1 MSKDKKQEPTQS
13 KELSE
18 WQKRNRE
25 YLEIKAEEEAVLA
38 EEREKERQ
46 ARMGGKSK
54 QSEGNENSESE
65 ADQEESGS
73 DEEKSEEKVESS
85 EDAKEE
91 EKPELKA
98 EPKTKSDQ
106 KIEKRVPREK
116 PAKAKI
122 PGVHI
127 LRALTILFPSLLL
140 LLISAY
146 LLSPYATMKD
156 IRIEGTVQTTAEAI
170 RQASGIQDSDYTLK
184 LLLDKAKYEEQIK
197 ANYWVESAQIVY
209 QFPTKFTIKVK
220 EYAILAYYVSGED
233 HYPILSSGRV
243 ESSPVSQVS
252 LPETYLSVF
261 FNDEQQVKTLSSELA
276 DVSPEIKQAI
286 QTIELAP
293 SSVTSDLLKLTMYDS
308 DEILV
313 PLSELGKKLP
323 YYSKVKVQ
331 LAVPS
336 LVDMEVGIYS
346 YSLTDKALEEERIKA
361 QEAAKEEERKKQEK
375 KKQEEQSNQNQT
387 NQLSPRR

>member
-146 LLSPYATMKD
+146 LLSPYAIMKD
-156 IRIEGTVQTTAEAI
+156 IQVEGTVQTTAEAI
-170 RQASGIQDSDYTLK
+170 RQASGIEDSDYTLK

-276 DVSPEIKQAI
+276 DVSPEMKQAI

-387 NQLSPRR
+387 NQRSPRR

>member
-91 EKPELKA
+91 ENPELKA

-106 KIEKRVPREK
+106 KIKKRVPREK

-276 DVSPEIKQAI
+276 DVSPEMKQAI

-323 YYSKVKVQ
+323 YYGKVKVQ

-387 NQLSPRR
+387 NQRSPRR

>member
-1 MSKDKKQEPTQS
+1 MSKDKKQEPIQS

-156 IRIEGTVQTTAEAI
+156 IQVEGTVQTTAEAI
-170 RQASGIQDSDYTLK
+170 RQASGIEDSDYTLK

>member
-127 LRALTILFPSLLL
+127 LRAFTILFPSLLL

-156 IRIEGTVQTTAEAI
+156 IQVEGTVQTTAEAI
-170 RQASGIQDSDYTLK
+170 LQASGIEDSDYTLK

-209 QFPTKFTIKVK
+209 QFPTKFTC
-220 EYAILAYYVSGED
+220 LLCFWRGS
-233 HYPILSSGRV
+233 LS
-243 ESSPVSQVS
+243 
-252 LPETYLSVF
+252 
-261 FNDEQQVKTLSSELA
+261 
-276 DVSPEIKQAI
+276 
-286 QTIELAP
+286 
-293 SSVTSDLLKLTMYDS
+293 DS
-308 DEILV
+308 F
-313 PLSELGKKLP
+313 
-323 YYSKVKVQ
+323 Q
-331 LAVPS
+331 W
-336 LVDMEVGIYS
+336 
-346 YSLTDKALEEERIKA
+346 
-361 QEAAKEEERKKQEK
+361 
-375 KKQEEQSNQNQT
+375 
-387 NQLSPRR
+387 

>member
-54 QSEGNENSESE
+54 QSEGNESSESE

-146 LLSPYATMKD
+146 LLSPYAIMKD
-156 IRIEGTVQTTAEAI
+156 IQVEGTVQTTAEAI
-170 RQASGIQDSDYTLK
+170 RQASGIEDSDYTLK

-387 NQLSPRR
+387 NQRSPRR

>member
-18 WQKRNRE
+18 WQKRNQE
-25 YLEIKAEEEAVLA
+25 QLEIKAEEEAVLA

-46 ARMGGKSK
+46 ARMGGKSEK
-54 QSEGNENSESE
+54 SEGNENSESE

-146 LLSPYATMKD
+146 LLSPYAIMKD
-156 IRIEGTVQTTAEAI
+156 IQVEGTVQTTAEAI
-170 RQASGIQDSDYTLK
+170 RQASGIEDSDYTLK

-387 NQLSPRR
+387 NQRSPRR